1 MKKLLILL
9 ALSCCSFCFGQR
21 KAVLDTIQRFISAR
35 IDDPKLKAPIDDFF
49 ANYLSAK
56 PISEGMLWDDKAGIC
71 IDVLTGK
78 NRVVYYPAKY
88 DVGWVDMTFNAFS
101 IEDKEDP
108 AGKEQYVEQFL
119 KNERNKIQKSAYFNH
134 VKFQYSNDKTEKS
147 KINTGDILIE
157 NKHHSAFFRSKG
169 DYVYGIAVANTHL
182 GNMGKAIFKL
192 YIFDEK
198 LISTEIHSEVRKK
211 RDRHIFPTETENK
224 VSAYFSLYHNKRI
237 NELIIL
243 LKKLLETSPLHKND
257 QKLVDIYNKLKEEA
271 PLSYENIRLVQDD
284 LLYLSDLKIEETS
297 ENNWYVY
304 DLRNIAH
311 LAAHSL
317 ADIYYDNSNHE
328 MAEKYFLKALYDA
341 PYEDRSA
348 TTVKKDN
355 ERIFLDLVAIYERQS
370 KLDTA
375 AAYLLP
381 LLASYYYEKET
392 NEKLIAYI
400 PDEKKSRTA
409 FKNDI
414 DKALLSARTTDDG
427 NIEITFRGHKVAFW
441 YHNIPQFLE
450 VVKKSNFYKS
460 L

>member
-35 IDDPKLKAPIDDFF
+35 IDEPKLKAPIDDFF

-119 KNERNKIQKSAYFNH
+119 KNERSKIQKSAYFNH
-134 VKFQYSNDKTEKS
+134 VKYQYLNYKTKKFE
-147 KINTGDILIE
+147 INTGDILIE
-157 NKHHSAFFRSKG
+157 NKRHSTFFRSKG
-169 DYVYGIAVANTHL
+169 DYVYGLAVANTHL
-182 GNMGKAIFKL
+182 RNMGKAIFKL
-192 YIFDEK
+192 YIFDKK
-198 LISTEIHSEVRKK
+198 LLSPEAQSEIQQKRNTSSTIDKT
-211 RDRHIFPTETENK
+211 DFP
-224 VSAYFSLYHNKRI
+224 LYHNKRI
-237 NELIIL
+237 NELITL
-243 LKKLLETSPLHKND
+243 LKDLLKSDPTYKKD
-257 QKLVDIYNKLKEEA
+257 QKLVDIYNKLKEEE
-271 PLSYENIRLVQDD
+271 PLDRENIRLVQND
-284 LLYLSDLKIEETS
+284 LVYLADLKIKETS
-297 ENNWYVY
+297 ENKWYVY

-355 ERIFLDLVAIYERQS
+355 ERIFFDLVAIYERQS

-450 VVKKSNFYKS
+450 VVRNGDFYKS